1 MIKDL
6 QEAGSRCFNYMVQHG
21 VIMEWRI
28 GDGSL
33 VLTGQYG
40 ADKVER
46 HLYYQDIQD
55 HILGKAMEEVE
66 LCALKGLS
74 N

>member
-6 QEAGSRCFNYMVQHG
+6 QEAGQRCFNYLVQYG
-21 VIMEWRI
+21 VTLEWRI

-33 VLTGQYG
+33 VLHGQYG

-46 HLYYQDIQD
+46 HLFYQDVQD
-55 HILGKAMEEVE
+55 DYLGAATEETEKCV
-66 LCALKGLS
+66 LKGLS